1 MNLNRVHHV
10 QSIKDIHKIENGR
23 KEKEK
28 EKNKKS
34 ENHFTRIS
42 LINLLLTKKLFIEK
56 LGVTRETFKK
66 PHDMSICKY
75 QGSDIFDGS

>member
-1 MNLNRVHHV
+1 VHHV

-28 EKNKKS
+28 EINKQ
-34 ENHFTRIS
+34 NHFTRIS
-42 LINLLLTKKLFIEK
+42 LINLLLTKKLFIGK